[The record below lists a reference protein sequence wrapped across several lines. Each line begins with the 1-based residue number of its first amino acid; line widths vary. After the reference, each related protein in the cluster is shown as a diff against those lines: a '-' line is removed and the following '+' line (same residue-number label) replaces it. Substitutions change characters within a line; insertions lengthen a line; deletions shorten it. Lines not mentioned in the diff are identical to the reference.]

1 MDFDNVLSMAEM
13 EKYARSLAASADLS
27 ISWTDPGTGVCCT
40 AKTLFMPRFTFP
52 LQRQRIIEI
61 LHGVEHEIS
70 HVKRSDFDMLD
81 KLNCHAG
88 NSFLGFIQ
96 NAVEDHRIEYIP
108 SREYRGTAQIIDE
121 GYDTLTKSLAK
132 QFTAPGVDKNMV
144 NLCRPLLQWD
154 AELRGDWHASALTK
168 DYMKGADPEAVE
180 YMNRFNDHPELA
192 EKVRA
197 FRSKEGRAAS
207 WEAHEIAKEI
217 YEKVYQKDA
226 EEELERLKKEAEKQK
241 GEEGEGE
248 EGAEGDGDGSEGG
261 EGKGKSKGK
270 GKGEKGDDGEEGGY
284 SDFQATPRHVNNP
297 MTAGGKP
304 GGRGD
309 YGEGK
314 YEPSPL
320 SEAQVLNFSHP
331 DRSHVQDR
339 KFKEALTK
347 STSTGPYGGRIMRS
361 SGSKD
366 GTAMAVKVRNILQVR
381 SQKHY
386 SFGHKQG
393 KVHGA
398 SLYRAELK
406 VPGVSERV
414 FKQRHQSM
422 TLDTA
427 IAVAIDMSGSM
438 SHAHKI
444 EHAVHAASLLNSS
457 LGNALKLPL
466 MVYGFSGISSSNLFV
481 LRDFDDNIVPEDT
494 FIRRAAVSV
503 DIAMQQ
509 NLDGE
514 AVLFGYEALKSA
526 KAKRKLLI
534 VLSDGSPA
542 SVRHGDAD
550 AFLKEVC
557 KKVEASHTELVGIGV
572 LDNSVQRYYRDNF
585 VIDSPNDIENALLS
599 TIKAK
604 LV

>member
-27 ISWTDPGTGVCCT
+27 ISWTEPGTGVCCT

-70 HVKRSDFDMLD
+70 HVKRSDFDMLE

-96 NAVEDHRIEYIP
+96 NAVEDQRIEYIP
-108 SREYRGTAQIIDE
+108 AREYRGTAQIIDE
-121 GYDTLTKSLAK
+121 GYDTLTKSLIK
-132 QFTAPGVDKNMV
+132 QMSGKEVDQKMV
-144 NLCRPLLQWD
+144 DLCRPLLQWD
-154 AELRGDWHASALTK
+154 AELRADWHASAITK
-168 DYMKGADPEAVE
+168 DFMKGASSDADE
-180 YMNRFNDHPELA
+180 YMRRFNAHPELA

-197 FRSKEGRAAS
+197 FRGKEGRAAS

-226 EEELERLKKEAEKQK
+226 KEELERLQQEKQK
-241 GEEGEGE
+241 AEEGKEGD
-248 EGAEGDGDGSEGG
+248 EGAEGEGDGEGESG
-261 EGKGKSKGK
+261 DGKGKSKGK
-270 GKGEKGDDGEEGGY
+270 GKGENGDEEGGNFEP
-284 SDFQATPRHVNNP
+284 FQSTPRHVNNP

-309 YGEGK
+309 YGYGQ

-331 DRSHVQDR
+331 DRSTAKER

-347 STSTGPYGGRIMRS
+347 STSSGPYGGRIMRNA
-361 SGSKD
+361 GSTD
-366 GTAMAVKVRNILQVR
+366 GAAMAVKVRNILQVR

-386 SFGHKQG
+386 SFGHKTG

-406 VPGVSERV
+406 VPGVSDRV

-466 MVYGFSGISSSNLFV
+466 MVYGFSGVSSSNLFV

-494 FIRRAAVSV
+494 FLRRAAVSV
-503 DIAMQQ
+503 DVAMQQ

-514 AVLFGYEALKSA
+514 AVLFGFEALKSA

-542 SVRHGDAD
+542 SCRHGDSD

-557 KKVEASHTELVGIGV
+557 KKVEASPTELVGIGV
-572 LDNSVQRYYRDNF
+572 LDDSVKRYYRDHF
-585 VIDSPNDIENALLS
+585 VIDSPNEIESALLG